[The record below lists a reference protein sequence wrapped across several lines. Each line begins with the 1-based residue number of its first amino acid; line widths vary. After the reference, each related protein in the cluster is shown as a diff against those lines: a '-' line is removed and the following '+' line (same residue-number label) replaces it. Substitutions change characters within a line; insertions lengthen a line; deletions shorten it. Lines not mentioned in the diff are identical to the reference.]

1 VRRRLLLPALAIAAF
16 GAQGAA
22 AEAAVPVHQTAV
34 VLSVLG
40 EKHELRLVEGPRVLD
55 APYHGA
61 LATGVVAGVR
71 IGFTMPG
78 KHLTHITLSGRV
90 DHVNVPGFVIREGK
104 TLALRLADGSVLALT
119 RTAKLEVGQLAHV
132 LVRFGSNGTSASP
145 VQPTTTSPT
154 GSKPTG
160 PGTSTT
166 PATSKCARTD
176 CTFDTIG
183 SVQSIDTSG
192 DLTIIPVSGG
202 SSLVVD
208 PGQVATDDVYIGDF
222 VHIVGT
228 QSATTGTYTLTSLDE
243 LVGCDN
249 VSCTLTL
256 DAVVEEVDATS
267 FIVDDANGDEYQINA
282 TAAQLAALNPDDA
295 VHVVGTE
302 DPMTGDYTAT
312 TIKDS
317 GQAPSGN

>member
-1 VRRRLLLPALAIAAF
+1 VRRRLLLPALALAAF

-22 AEAAVPVHQTAV
+22 AQAAVPVHDTAV

-55 APYHGA
+55 AAFHGA
-61 LATGVVAGVR
+61 LPTGVVAGAR

-78 KHLTHITLSGRV
+78 KHATHITLSGHV

-104 TLALRLADGSVLALT
+104 TLALRLADGSVLALA
-119 RTAKLEVGQLAHV
+119 RTANLQVGQLAHV
-132 LVRFGSNGTSASP
+132 LVRFGANGTSATP
-145 VQPTTTSPT
+145 VQPTTTTPT
-154 GSKPTG
+154 GSKPTS

-166 PATSKCARTD
+166 PTTSKCAKAD

-183 SVQSIDTSG
+183 SVQAIDTSG
-192 DLTIIPVSGG
+192 DLTIIPVAGG
-202 SSLVVD
+202 STLVVD
-208 PGQVATDDVYIGDF
+208 PGQVGTDDVYIGDF
-222 VHIVGT
+222 VDIVGT

-267 FIVDDANGDEYQINA
+267 FIVDDQSGDEYQINA
-282 TAAQLAALNPDDA
+282 TAAQLAALQPDDA

-302 DPMTGDYTAT
+302 DPTTGDYTAT

-317 GQAPSGN
+317 GPAPSGN

>member
-1 VRRRLLLPALAIAAF
+1 VRRRLLLPALALAAF

-22 AEAAVPVHQTAV
+22 AQAAVPVHHTAV

-61 LATGVVAGVR
+61 LPTGVVAGVR

-78 KHLTHITLSGRV
+78 KHATHITLSGHV

-104 TLALRLADGSVLALT
+104 TLALRLADGSVLALA

-132 LVRFGSNGTSASP
+132 LVRFGANGTSATP
-145 VQPTTTSPT
+145 VEPTTTTPGT
-154 GSKPTG
+154 KPTG

-166 PATSKCARTD
+166 PTSSKCARTD
-176 CTFDTIG
+176 CTFETIG
-183 SVQSIDTSG
+183 SVQSIDSSG

-202 SSLVVD
+202 STLVVD

-267 FIVDDANGDEYQINA
+267 FIVDDASGDEYQINA

-302 DPMTGDYTAT
+302 DPTTGNYTAT
-312 TIKDS
+312 TIKDT
-317 GQAPSGN
+317 GPAPSGN